1 MGDHA
6 MHSSTPTPAAAKLM
20 RRGTLALATLALGA
34 TMLAVVP
41 PAQAHGGMGP
51 HGGWSRMDGGA
62 MPGMP
67 WAGRGLERWLDRIDA
82 SAEQRTRIRAIAEA
96 ARSDL
101 QGLRGQRRA
110 HADQALALLA
120 RPEVDAAAAEALRQQ
135 MLRQHEQASAR
146 MMQALLDV
154 ARVLTPAQRATLAE
168 QMRER
173 RDQREH
179 RWHER
184 ARPEAPR

>member
-1 MGDHA
+1 
-6 MHSSTPTPAAAKLM
+6 MHPSRPTPHAGAAL
-20 RRGTLALATLALGA
+20 RRGALALATLALSA

-67 WAGRGLERWLDRIDA
+67 WAGRGLERWLERIDA

-101 QGLRGQRRA
+101 QALRGQRHA
-110 HADQALALLA
+110 HAEQALALLA

-146 MMQALLDV
+146 MMQALLEV

-168 QMRER
+168 QWRKR
-173 RDQREH
+173 HD
-179 RWHER
+179 ER
-184 ARPEAPR
+184 AQRWQQPPRPEAPRQ